1 MVVYNHLEEGFHP
14 HPRNCHHGQ
23 QRNTMHAPYIYE
35 VAERSPQQQFKDNTT
50 MGHNLMRVI
59 YKVSSCYLHSSEKPL
74 PKQLHQLWT
83 VGVDKYIITMNAT
96 ST

>member
-1 MVVYNHLEEGFHP
+1 MRGSAVLYCLQDRNITLFGIGGQGVMVGYNHLEEGFHP

-50 MGHNLMRVI
+50 MGHNLTRVI
-59 YKVSSCYLHSSEKPL
+59 YKVSSCYLHHK
-74 PKQLHQLWT
+74 
-83 VGVDKYIITMNAT
+83 
-96 ST
+96 